1 MKIAVSI
8 PDEVFAEAE
17 QVAARRGVN
26 RSELYTRALRL
37 LIAEEGGLT
46 ERINDAYAEPDEDL
60 GTAASRDLIENG
72 AWEW

>member
-1 MKIAVSI
+1 VKTAVSI
-8 PDEVFAEAE
+8 PDEVYAEAE

-37 LIAEEGGLT
+37 LLAEERGLT
-46 ERINDAYAEPDEDL
+46 ERINEAHTEPDEDL
-60 GTAASRDLIENG
+60 GTAASRDLIETG